1 MGYILRRH
9 PVWWA
14 NYNYLLA
21 MALACGVAFQGL
33 VMAFA
38 FNMPRVDFPYVESF
52 LFLLFVDCPDHERK
66 REREREVSPTLLTTP
81 ICVIEIGGAI
91 IRIIQIVA
99 FHRRTNCRLRC
110 RCKWRG
116 SE

>member
-38 FNMPRVDFPYVESF
+38 FNMPRVDFPYVESVF
-52 LFLLFVDCPDHERK
+52 FFVCLLSRS
-66 REREREVSPTLLTTP
+66 REREVSLTLLTP

-91 IRIIQIVA
+91 IQIIQIVA
-99 FHRRTNCRLRC
+99 FHRRINCRLRC
-110 RCKWRG
+110 RCKWG

>member
-52 LFLLFVDCPDHERK
+52 FSLFVVPIT
-66 REREREVSPTLLTTP
+66 REREKERGISPTLLTTP

-99 FHRRTNCRLRC
+99 FHRRINCRLRC

>member
-38 FNMPRVDFPYVESF
+38 FNMPRVDFPYVESVF
-52 LFLLFVDCPDHERK
+52 SFRLFVVPIT
-66 REREREVSPTLLTTP
+66 REREKKRGIPLTLLTADFYLCDRNWWGNHP
-81 ICVIEIGGAI
+81 DYPD
-91 IRIIQIVA
+91 
-99 FHRRTNCRLRC
+99 RC
-110 RCKWRG
+110 FPPTDKLPAAMQV
-116 SE
+116 

>member
-38 FNMPRVDFPYVESF
+38 FNMPRVDFPYVESGFF
-52 LFLLFVDCPDHERK
+52 LFVVPIT
-66 REREREVSPTLLTTP
+66 REREKKRGYPLNTADDSYLRD
-81 ICVIEIGGAI
+81 EIGGAI

-99 FHRRTNCRLRC
+99 FHRRINCRLRC
-110 RCKWRG
+110 RCKWG

>member
-38 FNMPRVDFPYVESF
+38 FNMPRVDFPYVESGFF
-52 LFLLFVDCPDHERK
+52 LFVVPIT
-66 REREREVSPTLLTTP
+66 REREKERKVSPTLLTP
-81 ICVIEIGGAI
+81 IRVIEIGGAI

-99 FHRRTNCRLRC
+99 FHRRINCRLRC
-110 RCKWRG
+110 RCKWRVN
-116 SE
+116 E

>member
-52 LFLLFVDCPDHERK
+52 SFFRLFVVPIM
-66 REREREVSPTLLTTP
+66 REREKKRDRYPQH
-81 ICVIEIGGAI
+81 C
-91 IRIIQIVA
+91 
-99 FHRRTNCRLRC
+99 
-110 RCKWRG
+110 
-116 SE
+116 

>member
-52 LFLLFVDCPDHERK
+52 SVYCPDHERK
-66 REREREVSPTLLTTP
+66 REVSPTLLTADP
-81 ICVIEIGGAI
+81 Y
-91 IRIIQIVA
+91 
-99 FHRRTNCRLRC
+99 LRDRNWWGNHPDYPD
-110 RCKWRG
+110 RCFPPTDKLPAAMQV
-116 SE
+116 

>member
-38 FNMPRVDFPYVESF
+38 FNMPRVDFPYVESVF
-52 LFLLFVDCPDHERK
+52 FVVPITRERERK
-66 REREREVSPTLLTTP
+66 REVSPQH
-81 ICVIEIGGAI
+81 C
-91 IRIIQIVA
+91 
-99 FHRRTNCRLRC
+99 
-110 RCKWRG
+110 
-116 SE
+116 

>member
-38 FNMPRVDFPYVESF
+38 LNMPRVDFPYVESF
-52 LFLLFVDCPDHERK
+52 SFFVCLLSRSREKERGIPNTADDSYL
-66 REREREVSPTLLTTP
+66 RD
-81 ICVIEIGGAI
+81 IEIGGAI

-99 FHRRTNCRLRC
+99 FHRRINCRLRC
-110 RCKWRG
+110 RCKWRV
-116 SE
+116 SV

>member
-1 MGYILRRH
+1 MLLSFTDVFGVDWWWWFSMGYILRRH

-52 LFLLFVDCPDHERK
+52 SFFVCLLSRSREKERK
-66 REREREVSPTLLTTP
+66 REKERYPQH
-81 ICVIEIGGAI
+81 C
-91 IRIIQIVA
+91 
-99 FHRRTNCRLRC
+99 
-110 RCKWRG
+110 
-116 SE
+116 

>member
-52 LFLLFVDCPDHERK
+52 FLFVCCPDHERK
-66 REREREVSPTLLTTP
+66 REVSPTLLTADFYLCDRNWWGNHP
-81 ICVIEIGGAI
+81 DYPD
-91 IRIIQIVA
+91 
-99 FHRRTNCRLRC
+99 RC
-110 RCKWRG
+110 FPPTDKLPAAMQV
-116 SE
+116 

>member
-52 LFLLFVDCPDHERK
+52 FLFFVCLLSPSREKERK
-66 REREREVSPTLLTTP
+66 REVSPTLLT
-81 ICVIEIGGAI
+81 AD
-91 IRIIQIVA
+91 
-99 FHRRTNCRLRC
+99 FYLRDRNWWGNHPDYPD
-110 RCKWRG
+110 RCFPPTDKLPAAMQV
-116 SE
+116 

>member
-1 MGYILRRH
+1 MKCYYHLLTFFGLIWWWFSMGYILRRH

-38 FNMPRVDFPYVESF
+38 FNMPRVDFPYVESVSF
-52 LFLLFVDCPDHERK
+52 FVCCPD
-66 REREREVSPTLLTTP
+66 RERERE
-81 ICVIEIGGAI
+81 
-91 IRIIQIVA
+91 
-99 FHRRTNCRLRC
+99 
-110 RCKWRG
+110 RG
-116 SE
+116 IPNTADC

>member
-38 FNMPRVDFPYVESF
+38 FNMPRVDFPYVESVF
-52 LFLLFVDCPDHERK
+52 FSFIVPIA
-66 REREREVSPTLLTTP
+66 REREKERGIPLTLLTTP
-81 ICVIEIGGAI
+81 ICVIGIGGAI

-99 FHRRTNCRLRC
+99 FHRRINCRLRC
-110 RCKWRG
+110 RCKWRV

>member
-38 FNMPRVDFPYVESF
+38 FNMPRVDFPYVESVF
-52 LFLLFVDCPDHERK
+52 FCLLSRSREKERGIPNTADSYLRNRNWWGNHPDYPDRCFP
-66 REREREVSPTLLTTP
+66 PTDKLP
-81 ICVIEIGGAI
+81 AAMQV
-91 IRIIQIVA
+91 
-99 FHRRTNCRLRC
+99 
-110 RCKWRG
+110 
-116 SE
+116 

>member
-38 FNMPRVDFPYVESF
+38 FNMPRVDFPYVESVF
-52 LFLLFVDCPDHERK
+52 FFSFVCCPDHERK
-66 REREREVSPTLLTTP
+66 RERERSILNTADDSYLRDRNWWGNHPDYPDRCFPPTDKLP
-81 ICVIEIGGAI
+81 AAMQV
-91 IRIIQIVA
+91 
-99 FHRRTNCRLRC
+99 
-110 RCKWRG
+110 
-116 SE
+116 

>member
-52 LFLLFVDCPDHERK
+52 SFFAFCLLSRSREKERGIPNTADSYLRDRNWWGNHPDYPDRCFP
-66 REREREVSPTLLTTP
+66 PTDKLP
-81 ICVIEIGGAI
+81 AAMQV
-91 IRIIQIVA
+91 
-99 FHRRTNCRLRC
+99 
-110 RCKWRG
+110 
-116 SE
+116 

>member
-52 LFLLFVDCPDHERK
+52 SFFVCCPDHERK
-66 REREREVSPTLLTTP
+66 REREKEVSPTLLTTP

-91 IRIIQIVA
+91 IQIIQIVA
-99 FHRRTNCRLRC
+99 FHRRINCRLRC
-110 RCKWRG
+110 RCKWG
-116 SE
+116 VNE

>member
-52 LFLLFVDCPDHERK
+52 FFVYCPDHERK
-66 REREREVSPTLLTTP
+66 REKERYPPNTAD
-81 ICVIEIGGAI
+81 C
-91 IRIIQIVA
+91 
-99 FHRRTNCRLRC
+99 
-110 RCKWRG
+110 
-116 SE
+116 

>member
-38 FNMPRVDFPYVESF
+38 FNMPRVDFPYVESGF
-52 LFLLFVDCPDHERK
+52 FFRLFVVPIESERGRK
-66 REREREVSPTLLTTP
+66 REVIPNTADDFYLRDRNWWGNHPDYPDRCFPPTDKLP
-81 ICVIEIGGAI
+81 AAMQV
-91 IRIIQIVA
+91 
-99 FHRRTNCRLRC
+99 
-110 RCKWRG
+110 
-116 SE
+116 

>member
-38 FNMPRVDFPYVESF
+38 LNMPRVDFPYVESF
-52 LFLLFVDCPDHERK
+52 FLFVFCPDRERK
-66 REREREVSPTLLTTP
+66 REVSPTLLTS
-81 ICVIEIGGAI
+81 ICVMRDRNWWGN
-91 IRIIQIVA
+91 
-99 FHRRTNCRLRC
+99 HPDYPDRC
-110 RCKWRG
+110 FPPTDKLPAAMQV
-116 SE
+116 